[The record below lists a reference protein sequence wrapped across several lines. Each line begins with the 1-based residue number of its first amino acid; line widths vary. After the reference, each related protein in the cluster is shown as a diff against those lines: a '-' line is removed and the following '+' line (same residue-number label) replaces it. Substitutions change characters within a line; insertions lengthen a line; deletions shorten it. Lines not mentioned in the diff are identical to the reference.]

1 MSPFTCIRERE
12 LTLLLYNGHWPQACP
27 DELRNHVSSCRSC
40 SDLVL
45 VTESLQASRRQ
56 TTELPR
62 LEPAGAIWWRA
73 QLRRRN
79 AAIEK
84 VSRPIFGAQIFA
96 VFMALVVV
104 AAIASWQFGNWS
116 AWFADLPGALH
127 LTALIPSSMPESGI
141 LWIIVPVIAT
151 IALLSGLVVYLASE
165 KQ

>member
-1 MSPFTCIRERE
+1 MSPFTCTRERE
-12 LTLLLYNGHWPQACP
+12 IIALLHNGHWPQACS
-27 DELRNHVSSCRSC
+27 DELRAHVASCRSC

-56 TTELPR
+56 TTELPH
-62 LEPAGAIWWRA
+62 LEPPGAIWWRA

-84 VSRPIFGAQIFA
+84 VSRPILGAQIFA
-96 VFMALVVV
+96 VLMTLVVV
-104 AAIASWQFGNWS
+104 AAIAVWQFGNWS

-127 LTALIPSSMPESGI
+127 LTALIPSSMPDNGI
-141 LWIIVPVIAT
+141 LWIIVPAIAT
-151 IALLSGLVVYLASE
+151 VALLSGIVVYLASE

>member
-1 MSPFTCIRERE
+1 MSPFTCARERE
-12 LTLLLYNGHWPQACP
+12 LTVLLHNGHWPQACP
-27 DELRNHVSSCRSC
+27 DELRTHVASCRSC

-56 TTELPR
+56 TTEMPH

-84 VSRPIFGAQIFA
+84 VSRPILGAQIFA
-96 VFMALVVV
+96 VLMTVVV
-104 AAIASWQFGNWS
+104 LGAIAFWQFGNWS

-127 LTALIPSSMPESGI
+127 LTALIPSSMPENGI
-141 LWIIVPVIAT
+141 LWIIVPLIAT
-151 IALLSGLVVYLASE
+151 IALLSGIVVYLASE

>member
-1 MSPFTCIRERE
+1 MSPFTCTRERE
-12 LTLLLYNGHWPQACP
+12 LTLLLHNGHWPQACP
-27 DELRNHVSSCRSC
+27 DELRTHVASCRNC

-45 VTESLQASRRQ
+45 LTGSLQASRRQ
-56 TTELPR
+56 TAELPR
-62 LEPAGAIWWRA
+62 LEPPGAIWWRA

-84 VSRPIFGAQIFA
+84 VSRPILGAQIFA
-96 VFMALVVV
+96 VVMTLVVV
-104 AAIASWQFGNWS
+104 GAIAVWQFANWS

-127 LTALIPSSMPESGI
+127 LTALIPSSLPENSI
-141 LWIIVPVIAT
+141 LSIIVPLLAT

>member
-1 MSPFTCIRERE
+1 MSPFNCARERE
-12 LTLLLYNGHWPQACP
+12 LTVLLHNGHWPQACP
-27 DELRNHVSSCRSC
+27 DELRTHVASCRSC

-45 VTESLQASRRQ
+45 VTESLQASRRKA
-56 TTELPR
+56 TELPH

-84 VSRPIFGAQIFA
+84 VSRPILGAQIFA
-96 VFMALVVV
+96 VLMTVVV
-104 AAIASWQFGNWS
+104 LGAIAFWQFGNWS

-127 LTALIPSSMPESGI
+127 LTALIPSSMPENGI
-141 LWIIVPVIAT
+141 LWIIVPLIAT
-151 IALLSGLVVYLASE
+151 IALLSGIVVYLASE